1 MLIYFGI
8 ILVAAFL
15 LQGLLGLRQIKNFS
29 KTFHKLRMLAPVAIG
44 KNPKKLRS
52 GTLILIAVQGN
63 GTIKEAQIMKGV
75 TIFARFK
82 ELKTLKNRNLAEL
95 ASSYEQLKD
104 FDKLTRVCLLDA
116 YKNYINYKTN
126 KLQPQDIDT
135 SIKIWS
141 LPMVEKIKSLYY
153 KALGYKHKKQTN

>member
-1 MLIYFGI
+1 MLLYFGI

-29 KTFHKLRMLAPVAIG
+29 KTVHKLRMLAPVAIG

-52 GTLILIAVQGN
+52 GTLILIAVENN
-63 GTIKEAQIMKGV
+63 GEIKEAQMMKGV

-82 ELKTLKNRNLAEL
+82 ELKALKNRNLAEV
-95 ASSYEQLKD
+95 ASSYEQLKK
-104 FDKLTRVCLLDA
+104 FDRLTRVCLLDA

-126 KLQPQDIDT
+126 KLKLQDVDT

-153 KALGYKHKKQTN
+153 KVLGHKHEKQIN